1 MIRICGIVGS
11 TAHHAFCVDVLFR
24 ENANQKKSGH
34 IMPGTAEQPIFYCG
48 KDSTNCFDTNK
59 MHAGKHHV
67 YQNFSCFVGM

>member
-1 MIRICGIVGS
+1 
-11 TAHHAFCVDVLFR
+11 
-24 ENANQKKSGH
+24 
-34 IMPGTAEQPIFYCG
+34 MPGTAEQPIFYCG

>member
-1 MIRICGIVGS
+1 M
-11 TAHHAFCVDVLFR
+11 HFVLMFFSGKT
-24 ENANQKKSGH
+24 QTKKKSGH